1 MGGVLSFA
9 GEGQEANQAGR
20 PRVGATSLDG
30 FIIVLEAGCKG
41 CRLDTESR

>member
-9 GEGQEANQAGR
+9 GEGLEANQVGR
-20 PRVGATSLDG
+20 PGVGATSLDG